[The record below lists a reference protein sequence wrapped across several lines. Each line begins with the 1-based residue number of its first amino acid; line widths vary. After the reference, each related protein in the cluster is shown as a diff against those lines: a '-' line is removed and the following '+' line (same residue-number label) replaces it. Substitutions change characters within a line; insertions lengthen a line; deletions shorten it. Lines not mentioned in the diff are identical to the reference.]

1 MKKGESKALGKEG
14 KKGKALEGRKEAAKT
29 EGGEVKVDDGEER
42 EEDDHDDEEDDEEE
56 EKKQEEAGVAEYHE
70 RGLGS
75 EASSGDA
82 NDEGDDSGGSGSS
95 ADDVEGGRRAKA
107 EGPKGAAALV
117 MKGRKP
123 PVGERRGRQTLRSQS
138 SFVSL
143 P

>member
-1 MKKGESKALGKEG
+1 IKKGESKELGKER
-14 KKGKALEGRKEAAKT
+14 KKGKALEGRKEAAQT

-42 EEDDHDDEEDDEEE
+42 EEDDQDNDEEDEEE

-75 EASSGDA
+75 KVSWGDE
-82 NDEGDDSGGSGSS
+82 NNEVDDSGGSGSS

-117 MKGRKP
+117 LKGSKP
-123 PVGERRGRQTLRSQS
+123 PVRERRGR
-138 SFVSL
+138 
-143 P
+143 